1 MASYKGLASEVRVNK
16 NATAF
21 VKPEEEKN
29 VCAFMI
35 ILLKTNCTTKPEFMR
50 IISILTFHSKNY
62 EN

>member
-1 MASYKGLASEVRVNK
+1 MASHKGLASEVRVNK

-29 VCAFMI
+29 VCALMI
-35 ILLKTNCTTKPEFMR
+35 ILMKTNCTTKPTIMHR
-50 IISILTFHSKNY
+50 NSILTFHSENY